1 MATYD
6 YAIGNT
12 TPKWN
17 DVGTLIKI
25 QQVMNSVDIIASD
38 TTLTTNEEI
47 AANDIIQCINV
58 PAGFV
63 LLGGGVD
70 VGTAGTADEG
80 VQCVREGSW
89 DLVILDIRM
98 PGKDGL
104 EALGEMLAE
113 QRDIRVII
121 NSAYGTFKDNF
132 MSWAAEDYV
141 VKSSDLT
148 ELKSKVTEVLA
159 R

>member
-70 VGTAGTADEG
+70 VGTAGTA
-80 VQCVREGSW
+80 GSTV
-89 DLVILDIRM
+89 DIGLNGGTEFVAALDVVTTGYTAMETSATWGTAGTATVFAADDTI
-98 PGKDGL
+98 DIQYL
-104 EALGEMLAE
+104 QAETVGEFT
-113 QRDIRVII
+113 VTII
-121 NSAYGTFKDNF
+121 GYQ
-132 MSWAAEDYV
+132 
-141 VKSSDLT
+141 L
-148 ELKSKVTEVLA
+148 
-159 R
+159 